1 MGPFND
7 VAKLGET
14 TTASKRTTAVEAVSV
29 VDVVSL
35 SDNDAGKVHN
45 RNRPNLSVCSDS
57 CLGYGGGRGRF
68 KVEELSRRESSWQ
81 IVSAFFSF

>member
-7 VAKLGET
+7 VAKLGGT
-14 TTASKRTTAVEAVSV
+14 TTARKRTTAVEAVSV

-57 CLGYGGGRGRF
+57 CLGYGRGRF